1 MSREILH
8 QVDDGLGIS
17 EAEDPAVDELLAE
30 KTDHAY
36 FESPADDIK
45 LQKIMKENQHPRN
58 LMAVKPQKLNPEIKF
73 CHQLQSNASFV
84 MSNEK
89 SLYSSQ
95 NFVVKTF
102 TITSDIANF
111 VISASDNGPSG
122 EPINHVNIVKA
133 CMNGLL
139 Y

>member
-1 MSREILH
+1 MI
-8 QVDDGLGIS
+8 
-17 EAEDPAVDELLAE
+17 
-30 KTDHAY
+30 
-36 FESPADDIK
+36 
-45 LQKIMKENQHPRN
+45 ENQHPSN
-58 LMAVKPQKLNPEIKF
+58 LMVVKPPKLDPEVES
-73 CHQLQSNASFV
+73 CHQFQDNTFFV

>member
-1 MSREILH
+1 
-8 QVDDGLGIS
+8 
-17 EAEDPAVDELLAE
+17 
-30 KTDHAY
+30 
-36 FESPADDIK
+36 
-45 LQKIMKENQHPRN
+45 
-58 LMAVKPQKLNPEIKF
+58 
-73 CHQLQSNASFV
+73 

-102 TITSDIANF
+102 AIMSDIANF

-133 CMNGLL
+133 CMNELL